1 MATFAVMSG
10 NTVSTV
16 IVADNKEQCEAELGV
31 VLIEY
36 TPENPAGIG
45 WIYDETTGKFVAP
58 AAVEPVVTANDKLIE
73 SGLTQQEIDVL
84 IQDAVLAQPTT
95 EEETD
100 ANAE

>member
-45 WIYDETTGKFVAP
+45 CIYDVTTGKFAAPIVVESVVEVAQTE
-58 AAVEPVVTANDKLIE
+58 VE
-73 SGLTQQEIDVL
+73 
-84 IQDAVLAQPTT
+84 
-95 EEETD
+95 
-100 ANAE
+100 

>member
-1 MATFAVMSG
+1 MATFAVMGG

-45 WIYDETTGKFVAP
+45 WTYDETTGKFAAP
-58 AAVEPVVTANDKLIE
+58 AAVDPVVTANDKLIE
-73 SGLTQQEIDVL
+73 AGLSQNEIAAL
-84 IQDAVLAQPTT
+84 IQEAAVESTT

-100 ANAE
+100 ANA

>member
-16 IVADNKEQCEAELGV
+16 IVADNKEQTELELGV
-31 VLIEY
+31 TLIEY

-45 WIYDETTGKFVAP
+45 WTYDEATGKFNVP
-58 AAVEPVVTANDKLIE
+58 IV
-73 SGLTQQEIDVL
+73 
-84 IQDAVLAQPTT
+84 

>member
-1 MATFAVMSG
+1 VATFAVMGG

-45 WIYDETTGKFVAP
+45 WTYDETTGTFTA
-58 AAVEPVVTANDKLIE
+58 PVVE
-73 SGLTQQEIDVL
+73 E
-84 IQDAVLAQPTT
+84 PTT
-95 EEETD
+95 DEETD
-100 ANAE
+100 ANA

>member
-1 MATFAVMSG
+1 VATFAMMSG

-16 IVADNKEQCEAELGV
+16 IVADDKEATEAALGC

-45 WIYDETTGKFVAP
+45 WVFDETTGKFNAP
-58 AAVEPVVTANDKLIE
+58 IV
-73 SGLTQQEIDVL
+73 
-84 IQDAVLAQPTT
+84 

>member
-36 TPENPAGIG
+36 TPQNPAGIG
-45 WIYDETTGKFVAP
+45 WVYDEATGTFTAP
-58 AAVEPVVTANDKLIE
+58 VVVEPVVE
-73 SGLTQQEIDVL
+73 V
-84 IQDAVLAQPTT
+84 AQN
-95 EEETD
+95 EVE
-100 ANAE
+100 

>member
-16 IVADNKEQCEAELGV
+16 IVADNKEQTELELGV
-31 VLIEY
+31 TLIEY
-36 TPENPAGIG
+36 TPKNPAGID
-45 WIYDETTGKFVAP
+45 WTYDEATGKFNVP
-58 AAVEPVVTANDKLIE
+58 IV
-73 SGLTQQEIDVL
+73 
-84 IQDAVLAQPTT
+84 

>member
-1 MATFAVMSG
+1 MATFAVMGG

-16 IVADNKEQCEAELGV
+16 IVADNKEQAEQELGV

-45 WIYDETTGKFVAP
+45 WTYDESTGKFSAP
-58 AAVEPVVTANDKLIE
+58 IV
-73 SGLTQQEIDVL
+73 
-84 IQDAVLAQPTT
+84 